1 MFKCFTV
8 FANTYTLKH
17 IFPVNRLRKQ
27 RSSDSGPTLVKMLV
41 ISFLVH
47 AAVISLIP
55 SVDLLPQPS
64 LRYFEIET
72 VSIESE
78 EHDILSEDEQGG
90 LPPENMEQ
98 QEEAVTP
105 LSDYEPLAP
114 EMINKQQEQ
123 PYSLLI
129 PQQHSTLP
137 ETLENVNT
145 VISPQRLATQAD
157 LPAIDIAVLPAR
169 AFDKTKSETA
179 VNETHRLQE
188 FNTEVIVTADQP
200 YDRVGQNDSVVIQ
213 EMLPDLKRSQL
224 SEVFEQANI
233 PFLAA
238 EPIMKRTTHSDAP
251 IPERSIVSDIPAFQ
265 ERPPL
270 RMIEEKTLPQNLPA
284 EQARASTLSG
294 FEMRVEA
301 RAMTISAETEPE
313 FRPAQAVLLPTSH
326 SQDRIDVS
334 EPVLKSVHRP
344 TSAME
349 NLLLLADKQSTY
361 VRSEEQLTDSKAIPA
376 IVHDQI
382 RSAENIDRPALS
394 GTGSLETISELQD
407 REFLQS
413 TKPAMTQI
421 IGAPQRLYS
430 PVSLTK
436 NPRSP
441 ESLTE
446 NIERKMY
453 VLRQKKVSVQE
464 EKSSQKMFP
473 AFQSYS
479 TFPALVMAIDPGQ
492 LERVTLSGEE
502 DLVIV
507 IPKLQLPDVT
517 RIEEHQQ
524 PSSDR
529 VPSVLRTR
537 QVLMTQDVLAS
548 APLTPFISSEKM
560 LTAIDDTFGMKKK
573 AQDIQEPEVKIIRRS
588 QSMEQHVRETA
599 PETLQR
605 PQKLTSRPESDLAAA
620 PKQILAFEPEQ
631 RSFVFGAERDAAIV
645 SVQPVSVGMFVR
657 KDVSAPDVRLP
668 EKTIQLDDALQR
680 INTETPEEGPA
691 SVVIEG
697 PASMRQVISKP
708 LHLPEIDLDVE
719 VTIRLQFWVLP
730 DGSVGEVVP
739 LQRGDVR
746 LERAAIQYLKSW
758 RFTPLSSGNQTVWGI
773 IPITYRL
780 R

>member
-1 MFKCFTV
+1 
-8 FANTYTLKH
+8 
-17 IFPVNRLRKQ
+17 
-27 RSSDSGPTLVKMLV
+27 
-41 ISFLVH
+41 
-47 AAVISLIP
+47 
-55 SVDLLPQPS
+55 
-64 LRYFEIET
+64 
-72 VSIESE
+72 
-78 EHDILSEDEQGG
+78 
-90 LPPENMEQ
+90 
-98 QEEAVTP
+98 
-105 LSDYEPLAP
+105 
-114 EMINKQQEQ
+114 
-123 PYSLLI
+123 
-129 PQQHSTLP
+129 
-137 ETLENVNT
+137 
-145 VISPQRLATQAD
+145 
-157 LPAIDIAVLPAR
+157 
-169 AFDKTKSETA
+169 
-179 VNETHRLQE
+179 
-188 FNTEVIVTADQP
+188 
-200 YDRVGQNDSVVIQ
+200 
-213 EMLPDLKRSQL
+213 
-224 SEVFEQANI
+224 
-233 PFLAA
+233 
-238 EPIMKRTTHSDAP
+238 
-251 IPERSIVSDIPAFQ
+251 
-265 ERPPL
+265 
-270 RMIEEKTLPQNLPA
+270 MIEEKTLPQNLPA

-507 IPKLQLPDVT
+507 IPKLQLPMSLGLKNINSHL
-517 RIEEHQQ
+517 RIACRLFCEH
-524 PSSDR
+524 DR
-529 VPSVLRTR
+529 C
-537 QVLMTQDVLAS
+537 
-548 APLTPFISSEKM
+548 
-560 LTAIDDTFGMKKK
+560 
-573 AQDIQEPEVKIIRRS
+573 
-588 QSMEQHVRETA
+588 
-599 PETLQR
+599 
-605 PQKLTSRPESDLAAA
+605 
-620 PKQILAFEPEQ
+620 
-631 RSFVFGAERDAAIV
+631 
-645 SVQPVSVGMFVR
+645 
-657 KDVSAPDVRLP
+657 
-668 EKTIQLDDALQR
+668 
-680 INTETPEEGPA
+680 
-691 SVVIEG
+691 
-697 PASMRQVISKP
+697 
-708 LHLPEIDLDVE
+708 
-719 VTIRLQFWVLP
+719 
-730 DGSVGEVVP
+730 
-739 LQRGDVR
+739 
-746 LERAAIQYLKSW
+746 
-758 RFTPLSSGNQTVWGI
+758 
-773 IPITYRL
+773 
-780 R
+780 